1 MPTNAD
7 HRTIADNVMRR
18 RSNCRR
24 RTKSTVVTV
33 TELQVRLLITNS
45 HSLCP
50 MVFKVLKTK

>member
-7 HRTIADNVMRR
+7 HRTIADYVMRR

-33 TELQVRLLITNS
+33 TVALYCMIGDGWI
-45 HSLCP
+45 
-50 MVFKVLKTK
+50 

>member
-7 HRTIADNVMRR
+7 HRTIADYVMRR

-33 TELQVRLLITNS
+33 VIVTVPYFIRLNGLI
-45 HSLCP
+45 
-50 MVFKVLKTK
+50 F

>member
-7 HRTIADNVMRR
+7 HRTIADYVMRR

-33 TELQVRLLITNS
+33 TVTVTVSILRTML
-45 HSLCP
+45 
-50 MVFKVLKTK
+50 TKWTAVCE

>member
-33 TELQVRLLITNS
+33 TVLWYCFLEIIGEEELDRYT
-45 HSLCP
+45 
-50 MVFKVLKTK
+50 